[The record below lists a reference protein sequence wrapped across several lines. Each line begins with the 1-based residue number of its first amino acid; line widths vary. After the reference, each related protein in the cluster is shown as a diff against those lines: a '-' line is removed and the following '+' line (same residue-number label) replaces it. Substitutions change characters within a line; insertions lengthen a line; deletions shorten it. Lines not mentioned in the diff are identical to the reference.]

1 MEPLGINGNPNAARI
16 ILEEFIDGRKPESNR
31 TLQQSQDD
39 ENFLK
44 NIMKKISENYA
55 WNDKSSFSLMA
66 GQNCSDMLVNIGE

>member
-31 TLQQSQDD
+31 TLQQSQED

-55 WNDKSSFSLMA
+55 WNEKSSFSLMA

>member
-31 TLQQSQDD
+31 TLLQSQED

-55 WNDKSSFSLMA
+55 WNEKSSFSLMA
-66 GQNCSDMLVNIGE
+66 GQNCSDMLLNIGE

>member
-16 ILEEFIDGRKPESNR
+16 ILEEFVDGRKPESNR

>member
-55 WNDKSSFSLMA
+55 WNEKSSFSLMA

>member
-31 TLQQSQDD
+31 TLQQSQED